1 MDAWTLRAVSGALHR
16 TMKGGALGILR
27 PDIGGRLR
35 LPIETVQGTRD
46 LWIDLKPGDP
56 WIAAALRRSPGAAP
70 ARDLGD
76 LPARLSGL
84 RVRAVEHPSL
94 DRWLRFRFEDDSSL
108 LLELI
113 PARPRLLRLDKDDM
127 IVEGRPAKRIYVGE
141 RWVAPALPAA
151 KVVVDPFTVEAVEEA
166 LDSDRLAEIPLWE
179 RVTRLF
185 GVSARVRDSLQAEI
199 GAVSSRELA
208 QELVA
213 RLEDLSEGCRVPLCE
228 GVEDERS
235 LEKASGPIPGDLKTM
250 PWGAEDGRAAPAS

>member
-16 TMKGGALGILR
+16 TMQGGALGILR

-35 LPIETVQGTRD
+35 LPVETDQGTRD

-84 RVRAVEHPSL
+84 RVRAVEHTSL
-94 DRWLRFRFEDDSSL
+94 DRWLRFRFEDGSSL

-113 PARPRLLRLDKDDM
+113 PARPRLLLLDEDDV
-127 IVEGRPAKRIYVGE
+127 IVEGRPGKRISVGE

-151 KVVVDPFTVEAVEEA
+151 KLVVDPFTVEAVGEA
-166 LDSDRLAEIPLWE
+166 LGSDRLAEIPLWE

-185 GVSARVRDSLQAEI
+185 GVSARVRDSL
-199 GAVSSRELA
+199 R
-208 QELVA
+208 
-213 RLEDLSEGCRVPLCE
+213 P
-228 GVEDERS
+228 
-235 LEKASGPIPGDLKTM
+235 
-250 PWGAEDGRAAPAS
+250 